1 MPNPIRAHLV
11 VGGFP
16 VGQHAGHD
24 MDFARLQI
32 LSALQGLGNV
42 HVSVCN
48 DFTDCSKWLA
58 DCQLLITYVAGP
70 FADDEQTTALNTWLK
85 AGGRWLALH
94 GSSGGKAVRVEG
106 KLQRRWV
113 KTSYHEALGSFFLTP
128 PPIME
133 FNVKV
138 ENADHPLMKGLPASF
153 SVQDEPYMIEVI
165 HPDTEL
171 LLTTTD
177 IDTPDYVPD
186 IYGSDSSLL
195 PDGKRRALGYVRTVG
210 KGAVAYFSF
219 GHCHTPTTNVQVTV
233 DTTISD
239 DRSVPLDFHGVWATD
254 NFKTLLG
261 NALEW
266 GVQAAA

>member
-1 MPNPIRAHLV
+1 MTDPIRAHLV

-24 MDFARLQI
+24 MDYARLQI
-32 LSALQGLGNV
+32 LTALKSAGNV

-48 DFTDCSKWLA
+48 DFTDCSKWLP
-58 DCQLLITYVAGP
+58 DCQLLVTYVAGP
-70 FADDEQTTALNTWLK
+70 FADDEQTAAINAWLER
-85 AGGRWLALH
+85 GGRWLALH

-113 KTSYHEALGSFFLTP
+113 KTAYHEALGSFFLTH
-128 PPIME
+128 PPIAE

-138 ENADHPLMKGLPASF
+138 ENADHPLMKGLPGSF
-153 SVQDEPYMIEVI
+153 PVRDEPYMIEVI

-177 IDTPDYVPD
+177 IETPDYVPD
-186 IYGSDSSLL
+186 IYGTDLSLL
-195 PDGKRRALGYVRTVG
+195 PDGQRRALGYVRSVG
-210 KGAVAYFSF
+210 EGAVAYFAF
-219 GHCHTPTTNVQVTV
+219 GHCHSPTTNIQVTV
-233 DTTISD
+233 DTTISAD
-239 DRSVPLDFHGVWATD
+239 GSVPRDFHGVWVTEH
-254 NFKTLLG
+254 FRTLLG

-266 GVQAAA
+266 GLDQAA